1 MEGGGVDSTLDI
13 NEAYSRLQMSQRNVP
28 DQTVLAYY
36 QSLTNGAPSG
46 SKDSFTEALRVIALD
61 RQSNFLLRKLDD
73 PNADVQAESST
84 ADEPVGLDNIGN
96 TCYLNSLLQYF
107 YTVKPIRDMVID
119 FQNHRMTLNEVD
131 IKKKIVGGRNVN
143 KGEII
148 KALKSK
154 HSP

>member
-119 FQNHRMTLNEVD
+119 FQNHRMTLNEED